1 MNNKVLINTM
11 SNNPSIIEI
20 SNKLYNK
27 LTSNNINTYL
37 INSSLNEKDMLN
49 KIKNNINNNTLIIN
63 NDISNNNIEIIY
75 SINKTDKL
83 ASTLNNNLADNK
95 YIVDKYYQRRDSVN
109 TNKDYDKVISD
120 FSSNDSIIIKYNKIN
135 NIDKLVDI
143 LFNTII
149 SYLGLNNNYYIVK
162 KGDNLYSIA
171 NKYNTTVDNIKKINN
186 LSSDLLSVGQKLI
199 IDSTSKNNST
209 YKVVNGD
216 TLYSIARKY
225 NISVDKLKKINN
237 LKNNNISIGQILN
250 IPSSNN
256 IEYKVNKG
264 DTLYS
269 IAKKY
274 NVSIKDIINLNN
286 LKNTN
291 LSINQKLIIP
301 KI

>member
-49 KIKNNINNNTLIIN
+49 KIKNNINSNTLIIN

-83 ASTLNNNLADNK
+83 ASTLNNNLVDNK

-225 NISVDKLKKINN
+225 NISVDKLKQINN

-269 IAKKY
+269 IAKEY